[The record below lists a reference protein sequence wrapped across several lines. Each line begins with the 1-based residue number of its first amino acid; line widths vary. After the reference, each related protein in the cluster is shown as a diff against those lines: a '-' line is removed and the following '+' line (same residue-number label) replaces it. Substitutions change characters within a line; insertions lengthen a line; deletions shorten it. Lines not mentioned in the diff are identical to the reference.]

1 MRNKRL
7 QATNSTLEPFIS
19 LVETEVAISNISIK
33 TLMLVTRYYTNDC
46 ILREPFACCASM
58 IAQHTLSGRYI
69 VTITSEDRSRNIIIQ
84 AIASI
89 AKNIDNN
96 LVKEEEGKELIA

>member
-1 MRNKRL
+1 MRNERL

-33 TLMLVTRYYTNDC
+33 TLMLVTRHCINNC
-46 ILREPFACCASM
+46 ILGEPFAYYASI
-58 IAQHTLSGRYI
+58 IAQHTLSRRCI
-69 VTITSEDRSRNIIIQ
+69 VTIISEDRSRNVIMQ
-84 AIASI
+84 AITSI